1 MSKFESGNN
10 EGGSRPRRHSPSL
23 FGPVVLIALGFYF
36 LATNLGFAPDLHWGA
51 VWRLWPL
58 FLIFAGLNVIVRQMP
73 RPIGTIGS
81 ATVALIAVAVFGG
94 VLFFADRIPLL
105 QRYSGT
111 EPTFQTETIRFPASE
126 IRTADITIDFSA
138 PQANLFALSDST
150 NLIAGEVSYQGD
162 LQFDHEV
169 TQGHATVNLETSSN
183 NGEWF
188 SWLNPANWS
197 GEGMTWNL
205 GLSPRTPT
213 NLTLDFSSGSISADL
228 SRLDLTSLE
237 IDGSSGSATL
247 LLPDGDYT
255 MNYDMSSG
263 SVQMTLP
270 GAGQSTYIIEGS
282 SGSVTLLLPESMAM
296 RVTVDSSSGSF
307 QPGRRLEQVDDNDD
321 QEVWQTPDFAEATN
335 RLDMQLEM
343 SSGSIRIGEP

>member
-10 EGGSRPRRHSPSL
+10 GGEPRPRRHSTSL
-23 FGPVVLIALGFYF
+23 FGPIFLIALGLYF

-58 FLIFAGLNVIVRQMP
+58 FLVFAGLNVIVRQMP
-73 RPIGTIGS
+73 RPFGTLGS
-81 ATVALIAVAVFGG
+81 ASVGLLAVIVFGG
-94 VLFFADRIPLL
+94 VLFFADRIPAL

-111 EPTFQTETIRFPASE
+111 EPTFQTETISFPASE
-126 IRTADITIDFSA
+126 IRTADITIDFAA
-138 PQANLFALSDST
+138 PQASLFALSDST
-150 NLIAGEVSYQGD
+150 GLIAGEVSYQGT

-169 TQGHATVNLETSSN
+169 NQGHASINLETTSN
-183 NGEWF
+183 STEWF
-188 SWLNPANWS
+188 NWLNPANWS
-197 GEGMTWNL
+197 GEGMEWRL
-205 GLSPRTPT
+205 GLNPRIPT
-213 NLTLDFSSGSISADL
+213 NLILDFASGSISADL
-228 SRLDLTSLE
+228 SRLNLTNLE
-237 IDGSSGSATL
+237 VDGSSGSATL

-255 MNYDMSSG
+255 MDYDMSSG

-270 GAGQSTYIIEGS
+270 SAGQATFIIEGS

-307 QPGRRLEQVDDNDD
+307 QPGRRLEQISGNNDLD
-321 QEVWQTPDFAEATN
+321 VWQTPDYEDATD
-335 RLDMQLEM
+335 RLDIQLDM